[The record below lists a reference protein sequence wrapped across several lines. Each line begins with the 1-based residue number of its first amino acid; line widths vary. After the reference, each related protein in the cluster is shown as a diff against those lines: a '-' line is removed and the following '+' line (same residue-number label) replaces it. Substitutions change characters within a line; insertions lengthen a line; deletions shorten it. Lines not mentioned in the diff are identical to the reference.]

1 MVFPIKKKGLQGR
14 WPQAIALFLAPI
26 FIILCMRWLWFEP
39 FVIPSESMV
48 PTLLVHDHIVVSK
61 FSYGIKVPFFDA
73 WLIRWG
79 GPERG
84 DLMVFR
90 SPENRDVFFIKRVV
104 GLPGDKVYYQAA
116 QLTVNDRPWILEPI
130 GEGVYSDQNL
140 FKYFNE
146 TIHVEG
152 DRYSHEHQIRM
163 FASGPHSDQNGK
175 TLVVPKNSYFV
186 VGDNRDQSNDSR
198 FWGFVPE
205 KLIVGRASFIWLS
218 CEKTLDDVPLLCDPT
233 RLRADRIFKGLKN
246 L

>member
-1 MVFPIKKKGLQGR
+1 MKFPIVKKGQQGR
-14 WPQAIALFLAPI
+14 WPQAIALFLSPI
-26 FIILCMRWLWFEP
+26 FIVLCMRWLWFEP

-48 PTLLVHDHIVVSK
+48 PTLLVRDHIIVSK

-73 WLIRWG
+73 WLFRWG

-104 GLPGDKVYYQAA
+104 GLPGDTVYYQAA
-116 QLTVNDRPWILEPI
+116 QLTVNGRPWILEPI
-130 GEGVYSDQNL
+130 GEGVYSDQNNY
-140 FKYFNE
+140 KYFTE
-146 TIHVEG
+146 TIHIGG
-152 DRYSHEHQIRM
+152 DNYAYEHQIRM
-163 FASGPHSDQNGK
+163 YAQGPHADQNGK
-175 TLVVPKNSYFV
+175 TLTVPKNSYFV

-218 CEKTLDDVPLLCDPT
+218 CEKTLDDAPMLCDPT
-233 RLRADRIFKGLKN
+233 RLRVDRIFKGLQK
-246 L
+246 